1 LSSKPHVLIVEARFY
16 AEIADELM
24 KGAVQ
29 ALTAAGATHESV
41 AVPGAFEIPA
51 AIAMTIEAQRVSP
64 PHRSF
69 DGYLALGCVIRGET
83 SHYDYVCG
91 ESARALM
98 DISYQN
104 RIALGFGILTV
115 ENGAQAWARARV
127 GEKNKGGDAAKAC
140 IAMIEMRRRLGL
152 RDR

>member
-64 PHRSF
+64 PHQSF

-140 IAMIEMRRRLGL
+140 LAMIEMRRRLGL

>member
-1 LSSKPHVLIVEARFY
+1 MSSKPHVLIVEARFY

-29 ALTAAGATHESV
+29 ALTAAGASHESV
-41 AVPGAFEIPA
+41 VVPGAFEIPA

-98 DISYQN
+98 DISCQN

-140 IAMIEMRRRLGL
+140 LAMIEMRRRLGL